1 MKNILKKIN
10 IVRASNK
17 SSKIFENLFEDKT
30 FLDIEYSKP
39 SEYVTTYW
47 NKFKMIG
54 PQTNAINGL
63 IFEYIIATLFV
74 RENILPF
81 YLQAKVAF
89 VPNADFDNLI
99 YSKQFGPISFSMKTT
114 LRERYKQ
121 ADLEAVAL
129 KYVHR
134 KAKCYLLTLD
144 DEEHD
149 SVNIKIK
156 NGDIIGLDKAIL
168 CTSTELD
175 DLINYIKSI
184 ELSLAGTVDVITC
197 NQIIDNEII
206 NKIK

>member
-197 NQIIDNEII
+197 NQIIDNEFI

>member
-134 KAKCYLLTLD
+134 KAKCYLL
-144 DEEHD
+144 
-149 SVNIKIK
+149 I
-156 NGDIIGLDKAIL
+156 
-168 CTSTELD
+168 
-175 DLINYIKSI
+175 
-184 ELSLAGTVDVITC
+184 
-197 NQIIDNEII
+197 
-206 NKIK
+206 